1 MNMLSKDTILL
12 KTKKL
17 KNLCEHEENINS
29 EHLKTLIEI
38 LEYFFETY
46 NDFFLSSV
54 VWEVVDKMIILENT
68 IEEKKNIEV
77 DLKTSIKFCEFIF
90 NKLIAYTNYESD
102 NLKYFFSFSFLRRHL
117 CSVLSSFLNCSSSS
131 FRRKVESS
139 FTTELLTLTK
149 QIFEKIKVENDLE
162 LKVCYTEFLWRS
174 FRRIDFATFNIK
186 GLHANVNALEKLKHF
201 KIFKFDEECIK
212 WLKEENYMDRK
223 IVVEDGLF
231 TIRGNQKHDNPE
243 EDEKC
248 KIEVPYYHITSVDFE
263 GKNVFTL
270 ECKAII
276 DQTNIFSL
284 WGQDIRDAVDYESIN
299 KFSLSLDVKRNSKEV
314 RRFLDKISV
323 KLKKEAKKSKRED
336 HQTRSRH
343 AKEEKDDSDGTTVTS
358 ENNAKEK
365 LNDKLF
371 LSNASDTDQD
381 TSDKQARHGAGK
393 GVQSS
398 KGEERKHTNKKKKKT
413 KKNEAKGDKLKCEI
427 SSDEKNYTKGY
438 KIERALKKKTDSE
451 SPLGHYNLGSNDSE
465 THIGRKKARE
475 RDSDTEVI
483 IQKIISRHNEKK
495 EIFKKALKQ
504 GFSDALNEIDG
515 NIKAL
520 VEKQKS
526 RRHEFHKKY
535 EKKKKSMIIVMEKEI
550 SMLTREIN
558 ALTESLKKIG
568 VNRNEVLKLHEEG
581 KCILSS
587 SELLQKSQA
596 VIKVRIHTRCK
607 CKVSMGPTWWASI
620 FESALLGRCLH
631 VYSCVLIYTHHAS
644 SRALIR
650 PHASSCVWWETSCC
664 PLSQKVK
671 ESLQK
676 MNSNIIGKEKEYNKR
691 KKLCFKALATAY
703 E

>member
-1 MNMLSKDTILL
+1 MCATMNMLNKDTILL

-17 KNLCEHEENINS
+17 KNLCENEENINS
-29 EHLKTLIEI
+29 QHLKSLIEI

-54 VWEVVDKMIILENT
+54 VWEVVDKIIILENT
-68 IEEKKNIEV
+68 IEEKKNIDV
-77 DLKTSIKFCEFIF
+77 DLRTSIKFCEFIF
-90 NKLIAYTNYESD
+90 NKLIAYTNYECE
-102 NLKYFFSFSFLRRHL
+102 NLKYLFSFSFLRRHL

-186 GLHANVNALEKLKHF
+186 GLHANIKTLEKLKYF
-201 KIFKFDEECIK
+201 KIFKFDEECIN
-212 WLKEENYMDRK
+212 WLKEENYMDTK
-223 IVVEDGLF
+223 IVIDDGLF
-231 TIRGNQKHDNPE
+231 TIRGNKKYVNKDFILCYLGKCSIFLYYDNPE

-248 KIEVPYYHITSVDFE
+248 KIEVPYYHITSVHFD
-263 GKNVFTL
+263 GKHVFTL
-270 ECKAII
+270 DCKAII

-299 KFSLSLDVKRNSKEV
+299 KFTLSLDIKKNSKEV
-314 RRFLDKISV
+314 KNFLDKISV
-323 KLKKEAKKSKRED
+323 KLKKEAKKSKKEE
-336 HQTRSRH
+336 HQKRRRH
-343 AKEEKDDSDGTTVTS
+343 DKEEKEDSDGTTVTS
-358 ENNAKEK
+358 ENNAKEE
-365 LNDKLF
+365 LDDHLF
-371 LSNASDTDQD
+371 LSNSSNTDQD
-381 TSDKQARHGAGK
+381 INDKQARHIARN
-393 GVQSS
+393 GVKPS
-398 KGEERKHTNKKKKKT
+398 KGEEKKRNKKTRKK
-413 KKNEAKGDKLKCEI
+413 EAKDYKLKYEM
-427 SSDEKNYTKGY
+427 SSDEKNYTRRY
-438 KIERALKKKTDSE
+438 KTESDLKKKTESE
-451 SPLGHYNLGSNDSE
+451 SPLEHYNLGANISQ
-465 THIGRKKARE
+465 THIGRKNAQE
-475 RDSDTEVI
+475 RDSDTDVI
-483 IQKIISRHNEKK
+483 IQKIISRHNENK

-504 GFSDALNEIDG
+504 GFSDAVKEIDS

-535 EKKKKSMIIVMEKEI
+535 EKKKKNMITVMEKEI

-568 VNRNEVLKLHEEG
+568 VNKSEVLKLYEEG
-581 KCILSS
+581 KFILPS

-596 VIKVRIHTRCK
+596 IIKR
-607 CKVSMGPTWWASI
+607 
-620 FESALLGRCLH
+620 
-631 VYSCVLIYTHHAS
+631 
-644 SRALIR
+644 
-650 PHASSCVWWETSCC
+650 
-664 PLSQKVK
+664 VK
-671 ESLQK
+671 ENLQK
-676 MNSNIIGKEKEYNKR
+676 MNSDILGKEKEYNKR

>member
-231 TIRGNQKHDNPE
+231 TIRGNQKHVNKDFILCYLGKCSIFLYYDNPE

-343 AKEEKDDSDGTTVTS
+343 AKEEKDDIDGTTVTS

-438 KIERALKKKTDSE
+438 KIERELKKKTDSE

-596 VIKVRIHTRCK
+596 VIK
-607 CKVSMGPTWWASI
+607 
-620 FESALLGRCLH
+620 
-631 VYSCVLIYTHHAS
+631 
-644 SRALIR
+644 
-650 PHASSCVWWETSCC
+650 
-664 PLSQKVK
+664 KVK

>member
-1 MNMLSKDTILL
+1 MNMLNKDTILL

-29 EHLKTLIEI
+29 QHLKALIEI
-38 LEYFFETY
+38 LEYFFEKY

-68 IEEKKNIEV
+68 IEEKKNIDV
-77 DLKTSIKFCEFIF
+77 DLRTSIKFCEFIF

-149 QIFEKIKVENDLE
+149 QIFETIKVENDLE
-162 LKVCYTEFLWRS
+162 LKVCYTEFVWRS

-186 GLHANVNALEKLKHF
+186 GLHANINTLEKLKHF
-201 KIFKFDEECIK
+201 KIFKFDEECIN

-223 IVVEDGLF
+223 IVIEDGHF
-231 TIRGNQKHDNPE
+231 TIRGNEKCVNKDFILCYLGKCSIFLYYDNPE

-248 KIEVPYYHITSVDFE
+248 KIEVPYYHITSVHFE

-270 ECKAII
+270 DCKAII
-276 DQTNIFSL
+276 DQTNIFNL
-284 WGQDIRDAVDYESIN
+284 WGQDIRDAVDYESVN
-299 KFSLSLDVKRNSKEV
+299 KFSLSLDIKKNSKDV

-323 KLKKEAKKSKRED
+323 KLKKESKNSKRED
-336 HQTRSRH
+336 HQKSRH
-343 AKEEKDDSDGTTVTS
+343 DKEKKDDSDATTLSS
-358 ENNAKEK
+358 ENDAKEK
-365 LNDKLF
+365 LDDQLF
-371 LSNASDTDQD
+371 LSNSSNTDQD
-381 TSDKQARHGAGK
+381 ISDKQARHGSRKGGK
-393 GVQSS
+393 AS
-398 KGEERKHTNKKKKKT
+398 KGEEKNMKKKKKT
-413 KKNEAKGDKLKCEI
+413 KKKETKDDKIKYEM
-427 SSDEKNYTKGY
+427 SSDEKNYIKGY
-438 KIERALKKKTDSE
+438 KTERDVKKKTDSE
-451 SPLGHYNLGSNDSE
+451 SPLGHYNLGAKNSQ
-465 THIGRKKARE
+465 THMKRKNAQE

-504 GFSDALNEIDG
+504 GFSDALKEIDSD
-515 NIKAL
+515 IKAL
-520 VEKQKS
+520 VEKQKC

-535 EKKKKSMIIVMEKEI
+535 EKKKKNMITIMEKDI
-550 SMLTREIN
+550 SMLTKEIN

-568 VNRNEVLKLHEEG
+568 VNKNEVLKLHEEG
-581 KCILSS
+581 KFILSS
-587 SELLQKSQA
+587 NELLQKSQA
-596 VIKVRIHTRCK
+596 IIKR
-607 CKVSMGPTWWASI
+607 
-620 FESALLGRCLH
+620 
-631 VYSCVLIYTHHAS
+631 
-644 SRALIR
+644 
-650 PHASSCVWWETSCC
+650 
-664 PLSQKVK
+664 VK
-671 ESLQK
+671 ENLQK
-676 MNSNIIGKEKEYNKR
+676 MNSDIIGKEKEYNKR